1 MTAKEM
7 IVHGLVQGVYFRVN
21 TKAVAQQLQLKGAVK
36 NLPDGSVWIHAE
48 GSAAAVDALQ
58 RWCHTGPPGAKVTQV
73 VVKDTTA
80 KGYEDFSILRG

>member
-1 MTAKEM
+1 MTAKEI

-21 TKAVAQQLQLKGAVK
+21 TRAVAQQLQLKGAVK

-48 GSAAAVDALQ
+48 GNAEALQ
-58 RWCHTGPPGAKVTQV
+58 QLTDWCGHGPAGARVTGLT
-73 VVKDTTA
+73 VKDTSA